1 MSLILGI
8 LDSGG
13 AAAPSLQA
21 STVLSV
27 SFSLNPC
34 HGVYPW
40 SASGFG
46 TRYASA
52 SPQPGGPTIQNGFE
66 SFISK
71 SNNLIGFAH
80 SDSPYVSVYDFNV
93 STGIGTKYSNP
104 GTLPPADQSSGIDFT
119 GDVSAIGISSYSSP
133 YINAYPW
140 SSGFGTK
147 YSNPATAAG
156 TQGNRVRFGRDG
168 ASIAIAGS
176 GTPFL
181 HAYPFNTST
190 GFGTKYSNPATLPGA
205 GGTGLAFTRAGD
217 FIGISTEDSPYL
229 AVYPWSSSS
238 GYGTKVSDPASGSGG
253 RLNSI
258 AWDQSDSVVVA
269 QANSPTPHAW
279 AWSSSG
285 FGTKYSSAPT
295 LPDNGLD
302 AKFNG
307 DNTAIAIAHVA
318 SPYVSVYAWSAGWG
332 TKFTNPATLPTGT
345 GRGVYFNNTK

>member
-40 SASGFG
+40 SSSGFG

-66 SFISK
+66 SFINT

-104 GTLPPADQSSGIDFT
+104 GTLPPADQSTGIDFA
-119 GDVSAIGISSYSSP
+119 GNVSAIGISSYSSP
-133 YINAYPW
+133 FINAYPW

-147 YSNPATAAG
+147 YSNPGTAAG
-156 TQGNRVRFGRDG
+156 TSGIRVRFARDN
-168 ASIAIAGS
+168 AAIALAGS
-176 GTPFL
+176 GSPWL
-181 HAYPFNTST
+181 HAYPFSVST
-190 GFGTKYSNPATLPGA
+190 GFGTKYSNPGTLPGA
-205 GGTGLAFTRAGD
+205 GGLGAAFTKAGD
-217 FIGISTEDSPYL
+217 FIAVSTEDSPFV

-238 GYGTKVSDPASGSGG
+238 GYGTKVANPASMPGG
-253 RLNSI
+253 RCNSI
-258 AWDQSDSVVVA
+258 AFNQSDSVVMA
-269 QANSPTPHAW
+269 QENSTTPNAW

-295 LPDNGLD
+295 LPDNGQD

-307 DNTAIAIAHVA
+307 DNSAIAIAHSS
-318 SPYVSVYAWSAGWG
+318 SPFVSVYAWSSGWS
-332 TKFTNPATLPTGT
+332 TKFTNPATLPTGV